1 MTRLDE
7 LVAYPVKSL
16 DGVSVERGELGPTG
30 ALRGDRS
37 YAFVEAGVD
46 PDVASVGSGGGYVN
60 GKSEPAIHGLRASY
74 DLAGPADATPTA
86 VTLERPARGDAPAD
100 RQTFALP
107 AEGDA
112 LAGWVGEYLGYE
124 VDLVRDPDGGFPDD
138 RAAPGPTVISAGTLR
153 ELASWFDSIADPTEA
168 RRRFR
173 PNVVVA
179 ACPAFWED
187 RLFADRGFGV
197 RVAVGDA
204 TLCGINPCQRCVVPS
219 RHPDT
224 GATTDGFRERFVR
237 KRRETLPEWTETDRF
252 DHEFRVMVNTVVPER
267 SWGTT
272 IGVGD
277 AVEIEATVE
286 VDGEPPEAT

>member
-1 MTRLDE
+1 
-7 LVAYPVKSL
+7 
-16 DGVSVERGELGPTG
+16 
-30 ALRGDRS
+30 
-37 YAFVEAGVD
+37 
-46 PDVASVGSGGGYVN
+46 
-60 GKSEPAIHGLRASY
+60 
-74 DLAGPADATPTA
+74 
-86 VTLERPARGDAPAD
+86 
-100 RQTFALP
+100 
-107 AEGDA
+107 
-112 LAGWVGEYLGYE
+112 
-124 VDLVRDPDGGFPDD
+124 
-138 RAAPGPTVISAGTLR
+138 
-153 ELASWFDSIADPTEA
+153 
-168 RRRFR
+168 
-173 PNVVVA
+173 
-179 ACPAFWED
+179 
-187 RLFADRGFGV
+187 LFADRGFGV

-252 DHEFRVMVNTVVPER
+252 DHGFRVMVNTVVPER